1 MAQNQSEFCSD
12 LLEQIY
18 PEDNLQ
24 GSVKVPDAGHLQ
36 SYEYTIR
43 E

>member
-18 PEDNLQ
+18 PALTCIQDFRFTFPATGQ
-24 GSVKVPDAGHLQ
+24 
-36 SYEYTIR
+36 
-43 E
+43 